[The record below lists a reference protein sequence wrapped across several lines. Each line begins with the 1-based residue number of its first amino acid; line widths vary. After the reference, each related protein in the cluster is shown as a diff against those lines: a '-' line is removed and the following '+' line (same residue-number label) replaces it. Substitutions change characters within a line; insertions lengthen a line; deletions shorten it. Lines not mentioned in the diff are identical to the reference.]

1 MIKLFIRCVELFS
14 IVFNLMMKFC
24 EKKKSAGKAEKE
36 KEKSAFDD
44 MRFDLN
50 VLGHLIKLV
59 SLVNLF
65 LELF

>member
-1 MIKLFIRCVELFS
+1 
-14 IVFNLMMKFC
+14 MMKFC